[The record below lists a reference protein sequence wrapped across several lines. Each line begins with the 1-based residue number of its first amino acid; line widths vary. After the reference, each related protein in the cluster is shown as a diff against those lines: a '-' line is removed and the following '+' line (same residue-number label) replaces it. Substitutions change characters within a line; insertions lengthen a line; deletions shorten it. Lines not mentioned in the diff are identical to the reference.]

1 MLPEHGAACIVRWE
15 FRQKKLRPKK
25 TGATMAPAPP
35 MPAASL
41 KIVHNTY
48 RDSVTLMQ
56 LSAKIAAL
64 AGVHEA
70 SVVMATQGNLDLL
83 REAGLLAG
91 EVAVS
96 PSDMVVVLRA
106 ESEAA
111 AGAALAQA
119 ERLLAGGDGPAADRG
134 GPKELPPRSIQMA
147 LAAHPDANLALIST
161 PGEYAAAEA
170 LKALRLGLHVM
181 LFSDNVA
188 LADEVML
195 KREAQR
201 RGLLLMG
208 PDCGTAIVGGV
219 PLGFANAV
227 RRGPIGVIGASG
239 TGLQQ
244 VTSLIDQAGLG
255 VSHALGTGGRDLKA
269 EVGGAT
275 MLRALDELA
284 ADPETRVIVLVSK
297 PPAREVADKVLARA
311 RATGKPVIACF
322 LGADAASIEG
332 DGVLAAATLEDAAA
346 MALAAARGIPFAG
359 AVQRL
364 PEYDVSRLTPGQR
377 FVRGLYSGG
386 TFCYEATLLLAQTLE
401 GVYSN
406 TPVGAAAD
414 LEDVWRSRGHTLVD
428 LGDDEFTRGRP
439 HPMIDHRLRNERM
452 AREAADA
459 EVAVIL
465 FDVVLG
471 YGAHPD
477 PAAEMLPAIR
487 AARDAARRDK
497 RELVFVGFVCG
508 TERDPQ
514 GLARQVAALREAGVI
529 LAVSNAQAAR
539 TAAAIANRHG
549 AARRS

>member
-1 MLPEHGAACIVRWE
+1 
-15 FRQKKLRPKK
+15 
-25 TGATMAPAPP
+25 

-56 LSAKIAAL
+56 ISAKISAL
-64 AGVHEA
+64 AGVQQA
-70 SVVMATQGNLDLL
+70 SVVMATEGNLALL
-83 REAGLLAG
+83 REAGLLDG
-91 EVAVS
+91 EVGAS
-96 PSDMVVVLRA
+96 PSDLLVVLRA
-106 ESEAA
+106 ESDAA
-111 AGAALAQA
+111 AQAAL
-119 ERLLAGGDGPAADRG
+119 EETDRVLAGGDGKTARRG
-134 GPKELPPRSIQMA
+134 PQEIAPRSLQMG
-147 LAAHPDANLALIST
+147 LAAQPDANFALIST

-188 LADEVML
+188 LEDEVSL
-195 KREAQR
+195 KREAAE

-227 RRGPIGVIGASG
+227 RGGPIGVIGASG

-244 VTSLIDQAGLG
+244 VTTLIDQAGLG
-255 VSHALGTGGRDLKA
+255 VSHAFGTGGRDLKA

-284 ADPETRVIVLVSK
+284 ADEATRVIVLISK
-297 PPAREVADKVLARA
+297 PPARAVADKVLARA

-322 LGADAASIEG
+322 LGADPAQVQG

-346 MALAAARGIPFAG
+346 MAVAAARGATYTG
-359 AVQRL
+359 GELRL
-364 PEYDVSRLTPGQR
+364 PDYDASRLAAGQR
-377 FVRGLYSGG
+377 YVRGLYSGG

-401 GVYSN
+401 GVRSN
-406 TPVGAAAD
+406 TPVGKAVE
-414 LEDVWRSRGHTLVD
+414 LGDVWRSEGHTLVD

-439 HPMIDHRLRNERM
+439 HPMIDHRLRNERI
-452 AREAADA
+452 AREAADV

-465 FDVVLG
+465 LDVVLG

-487 AARDAARRDK
+487 AARQAAAG
-497 RELVFVGFVCG
+497 RELAFVGFVCG

-514 GLARQVAALREAGVI
+514 GLARQAGALRGAGVI
-529 LAVSNAQAAR
+529 LAASNAQAAR
-539 TAAAIANRHG
+539 TAAAIANRHA
-549 AARRS
+549 AARRR

>member
-1 MLPEHGAACIVRWE
+1 
-15 FRQKKLRPKK
+15 
-25 TGATMAPAPP
+25 

-56 LSAKIAAL
+56 VSAKISAL
-64 AGVHEA
+64 SGVQQA
-70 SVVMATQGNLDLL
+70 SVVMATEGNLALL
-83 REAGLLAG
+83 REAGLLDG
-91 EVAVS
+91 EIAAS
-96 PSDMVVVLRA
+96 PSDLLVVLRA
-106 ESEAA
+106 ENDAA
-111 AGAALAQA
+111 AKAALEET
-119 ERLLAGGDGPAADRG
+119 ERVLAGGNGGSPRS
-134 GPKELPPRSIQMA
+134 GPKEIAPRSLQMG
-147 LAAHPDANLALIST
+147 LAAQPEANFALIST

-188 LADEVML
+188 LEDEVLL
-195 KREAQR
+195 KREAGE

-255 VSHALGTGGRDLKA
+255 VSHAFGTGGRDLKA

-284 ADPETRVIVLVSK
+284 ADQATRVIVLVSK
-297 PPAREVADKVLARA
+297 PPARAVADKVLARA
-311 RATGKPVIACF
+311 RASGKPVIACF
-322 LGADAASIEG
+322 LGADPAQVEG
-332 DGVLAAATLEDAAA
+332 GGVLAAATLEDAAA
-346 MALAAARGIPFAG
+346 MALAAARGESYAG
-359 AVQRL
+359 SERRL
-364 PEYDVSRLTPGQR
+364 PDYDVSRLAAEQR
-377 FVRGLYSGG
+377 YVRGLYSGG
-386 TFCYEATLLLAQTLE
+386 TFCYEASLLLAQALE
-401 GVYSN
+401 GVHSN
-406 TPVGAAAD
+406 TPVGKAVE
-414 LEDVWRSRGHTLVD
+414 LGDVWRSQGHTLVD

-452 AREAADA
+452 LREAADA

-465 FDVVLG
+465 LDVVLG
-471 YGAHPD
+471 YGAHPN
-477 PAAEMLPAIR
+477 PAADMLPAIR
-487 AARDAARRDK
+487 AARDAAAGRD
-497 RELVFVGFVCG
+497 LAFVGFVCG

-514 GLARQVAALREAGVI
+514 GLAHQVAALREAGVI
-529 LAVSNAQAAR
+529 LAASNAQAVR
-539 TAAAIANRHG
+539 IAAAIANRHA
-549 AARRS
+549 AARQH

>member
-1 MLPEHGAACIVRWE
+1 MLPEPGLDCIVAVGLPAQE
-15 FRQKKLRPKK
+15 SRPWQ
-25 TGATMAPAPP
+25 GGIRERFEPS
-35 MPAASL
+35 MPAALL

-56 LSAKIAAL
+56 VSAKISAL
-64 AGVHEA
+64 AGVHQA
-70 SVVMATQGNLDLL
+70 SVVMATEGNLALL
-83 REAGLLAG
+83 REAGLLDGAI
-91 EVAVS
+91 AAS
-96 PSDMVVVLRA
+96 PSDLLVVLRA
-106 ESEAA
+106 ENETAA
-111 AGAALAQA
+111 KAALAET
-119 ERLLAGGDGPAADRG
+119 ERVLAGGNGASIRRGPLEIA
-134 GPKELPPRSIQMA
+134 PRSLQMG
-147 LAAHPDANLALIST
+147 LAAQPEANFALIST

-188 LADEVML
+188 LEDEVSL
-195 KREAQR
+195 KREAAE
-201 RGLLLMG
+201 RGLMLMG

-227 RRGPIGVIGASG
+227 RDGAIGVIGASG

-244 VTSLIDQAGLG
+244 VTTLIDQAGLG
-255 VSHALGTGGRDLKA
+255 ISQAFGTGGRDLKA

-284 ADPETRVIVLVSK
+284 VDEATRVIVLISK
-297 PPAREVADKVLARA
+297 PPARAVADKVLARA

-322 LGADAASIEG
+322 LGADPAQVEGNGVSAAP
-332 DGVLAAATLEDAAA
+332 TLEDAAG
-346 MALAAARGIPFAG
+346 MAVAAARG
-359 AVQRL
+359 VTYSSREQRL
-364 PEYDVSRLTPGQR
+364 PEFDASRLASGQR
-377 FVRGLYSGG
+377 WVRGLYSGG
-386 TFCYEATLLLAQTLE
+386 TFCYEASLLLAQALE
-401 GVYSN
+401 DVRSN
-406 TPVGAAAD
+406 TPVGRARELDDAWKS
-414 LEDVWRSRGHTLVD
+414 EGHTLVD

-439 HPMIDHRLRNERM
+439 HPMIDHRLRNERI

-471 YGAHPD
+471 FGAHPD

-487 AARDAARRDK
+487 AARAAAAG

-514 GLARQVAALREAGVI
+514 GLARQAAALRGAGVI
-529 LAVSNAQAAR
+529 LAASNAQAAR
-539 TAAAIANRHG
+539 TAAAIANRHA
-549 AARRS
+549 AARRR

>member
-195 KREAQR
+195 KREAGE
-201 RGLLLMG
+201 RGLILMG
-208 PDCGTAIVGGV
+208 PDCGTAIVRGV

-359 AVQRL
+359 AVPRL

-477 PAAEMLPAIR
+477 PGAEMLPAIR

>member
-1 MLPEHGAACIVRWE
+1 
-15 FRQKKLRPKK
+15 
-25 TGATMAPAPP
+25 

-64 AGVHEA
+64 SGVHQA

-83 REAGLLAG
+83 REAGLLDDEIA
-91 EVAVS
+91 AS
-96 PSDMVVVLRA
+96 PSDLLVVLRA
-106 ESEAA
+106 ENEAA
-111 AGAALAQA
+111 ASAALAET
-119 ERLLAGGDGPAADRG
+119 ERVLAGGDRPARGRGPQ
-134 GPKELPPRSIQMA
+134 EILPRSLQMGLEA
-147 LAAHPDANLALIST
+147 QPEANLALIST

-188 LADEVML
+188 LEDEVLL
-195 KREAQR
+195 KREAGE

-208 PDCGTAIVGGV
+208 PDCGTAIIGGV

-284 ADPETRVIVLVSK
+284 GDAATRVIVLVSK
-297 PPAREVADKVLARA
+297 PPAHAVADKVLARA
-311 RATGKPVIACF
+311 RSTGKPVIACF
-322 LGADAASIEG
+322 LGADPAQIEG
-332 DGVLAAATLEDAAA
+332 DGVRAAATLEDAAA
-346 MALAAARGIPFAG
+346 MAIAAARGVACAG
-359 AVQRL
+359 AEYRL
-364 PEYDVSRLTPGQR
+364 PEYDAPRLAPGQR

-386 TFCYEATLLLAQTLE
+386 TFCYEATLLLAQGLE
-401 GVYSN
+401 GVRSN
-406 TPVGAAAD
+406 TPVGGAAELD
-414 LEDVWRSRGHTLVD
+414 DVWRSQGHTLVD

-439 HPMIDHRLRNERM
+439 HPMIDHRLRNERVL
-452 AREAADA
+452 REAADA

-477 PAAEMLPAIR
+477 PAAEMRPAIR
-487 AARDAARRDK
+487 AAREAAGRAG
-497 RELVFVGFVCG
+497 RELAFLGFVCG

-539 TAAAIANRHG
+539 TAAAIAKHNA
-549 AARRS
+549 AARQL